1 MKNTWATTWYT
12 LTCDAEQLI
21 EAIGEGGIECFTPNQ
36 IRDMH
41 KKSLRLQDRA
51 EIIQEAWKENRTENI
66 WDVAVQLERATN
78 G

>member
-1 MKNTWATTWYT
+1 MKDTWAKAWYT

-21 EAIGEGGIECFTPNQ
+21 EAIGEGGLECFTPSQ
-36 IRDMH
+36 LRDMH
-41 KKSLRLQDRA
+41 KKSLRLQDQA
-51 EIIQEAWKENRTENI
+51 ETIHKAWKQNRTENI

>member
-1 MKNTWATTWYT
+1 MKKTWATTWYT

-21 EAIGEGGIECFTPNQ
+21 EAIGEGGLECFTPNQ
-36 IRDMH
+36 IRAMH
-41 KKSLRLQDRA
+41 KKSIRLQDQA
-51 EIIQEAWKENRTENI
+51 ELIRKVWKENRTENI